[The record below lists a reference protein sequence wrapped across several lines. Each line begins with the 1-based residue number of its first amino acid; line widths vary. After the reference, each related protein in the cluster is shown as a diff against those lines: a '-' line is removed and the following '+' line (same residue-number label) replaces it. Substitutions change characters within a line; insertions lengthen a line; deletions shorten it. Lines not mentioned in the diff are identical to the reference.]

1 MCVYIYIQTRL
12 KITVGMFKKT
22 KLSLLTNLHSNC
34 KDNNGNKH
42 VTRNSL
48 SFSKCLVNKQMVLKH
63 KTYNSYTALTNNNEN
78 IMSGTY

>member
-1 MCVYIYIQTRL
+1 
-12 KITVGMFKKT
+12 MFKNNR
-22 KLSLLTNLHSNC
+22 LSLLQIYI
-34 KDNNGNKH
+34 NGNKH